1 MSRKKWWATAT
12 GPPYF
17 ETVATEPVRQTTVTI
32 SARKRGCHLITAEIE
47 EALAGLDL
55 RGDGLA
61 HLFLQHTS
69 ASLSLN
75 EDASPDVRR
84 DLESILDRLVPE
96 GESYY
101 EHTSEGPDDMP
112 AHAKS
117 SLVGA
122 SLIIPVTGGRLALG
136 TWQGIYLC
144 EHRDRS
150 RQRTIVITC
159 IVG

>member
-1 MSRKKWWATAT
+1 MIVGA
-12 GPPYF
+12 G
-17 ETVATEPVRQTTVTI
+17 TVSQTSVTI
-32 SARKRGCHLITAEIE
+32 DPKKRGCHLITREIE

-84 DLESILDRLVPE
+84 DLESILNRLVPE
-96 GESYY
+96 DEPSY

-117 SLVGA
+117 SLVGT
-122 SLIIPVTGGRLALG
+122 SVTVPITGGRLALG
-136 TWQGIYLC
+136 TWQGVYLC
-144 EHRDRS
+144 EHRNRS
-150 RQRTIVITC
+150 RGRTVVITC
-159 IVG
+159 VVG